1 MSSYKTLSK
10 MRMFKEVPTDEIKD
24 LMAQCE
30 ASSYGMGAVVCQQG
44 EAATHAMLLLEG
56 KLDVSVRAENQTR
69 LVGSIHPGEIFGE
82 QGLFHN
88 KGTRSATVL
97 ASKPSKCLKL
107 TPKIMRTYSNNKAMV
122 ALERHLIATMARRIR
137 STNMQIQKAWKE
149 ENKPTTKTDAPE
161 ENTSLLGRLKKLFGG

>member
-10 MRMFKEVPTDEIKD
+10 MHMFKEVPTDEIKE
-24 LMAQCE
+24 LIAQCE
-30 ASSYGMGAVVCQQG
+30 ASSYAMGAVVCQQG

-107 TPKIMRTYSNNKAMV
+107 TPKIMRTYSNNMAMV

-137 STNMQIQKAWKE
+137 STNTQIQKAWKE
-149 ENKPTTKTDAPE
+149 ENKQITKTDAPE